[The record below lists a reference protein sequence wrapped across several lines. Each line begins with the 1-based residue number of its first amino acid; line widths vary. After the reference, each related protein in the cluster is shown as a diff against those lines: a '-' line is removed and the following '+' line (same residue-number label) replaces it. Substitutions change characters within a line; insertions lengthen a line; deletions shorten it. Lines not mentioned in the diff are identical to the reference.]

1 MFSFFM
7 PVLVVSS
14 IAAFLTVL
22 LVVAE
27 RFPANHGEYTIDV
40 NDGNTKVKAQ
50 GGESLFNALAAEE
63 IFIPSMCG
71 GRGVCGYCKVKVLG
85 GGGPLQP
92 AETSLLTEKEIGDG
106 MRLSCQVKIHR
117 DMRIAVPQE
126 LLVVNE
132 YVCRCSEI
140 VDLTHDIKLFRIELV
155 EPDAIDFVAGQYV
168 QLFTPVYFRGGEEV
182 YRAYSVAS
190 DSREKGMLELII
202 RFVPGGICT
211 TYCFE
216 HLKAGDEV
224 LLNGPYGEFYLSETD
239 APMVFVAGA
248 SGMAPIRSILCDM
261 KNTQNRRKA
270 TYYFGVNEVNELFL
284 LDEMRQF
291 EEELGDFKFVPVV
304 ASLGKDEQWDGE
316 VGLVTEAV
324 ERGLLNVSECE
335 AYLCGSPGMIEV
347 CRKVLMKMGMGED
360 RIYFDSFE

>member
-1 MFSFFM
+1 MFSFFI

-27 RFPANHGEYTIDV
+27 RYLVNDGEYTIDV
-40 NDGNTKVKAQ
+40 NDGNTKVKVQ
-50 GGESLFNALAAEE
+50 VGESLFNALAAEE

-71 GRGVCGYCKVKVLG
+71 GRGVCGYCKVKVLD

-92 AETSLLTEKEIGDG
+92 AETSLLRKKEIADG
-106 MRLSCQVKIHR
+106 IRLSCQVKIR
-117 DMRIAVPQE
+117 QGMRVAIPQE
-126 LLVVNE
+126 LLAVTE

-140 VDLTHDIKLFRIELV
+140 VDLTHDIKLFRFALV
-155 EPDAIDFVAGQYV
+155 APDATDYVAGQYV
-168 QLFTPVYFRGGEEV
+168 QFFTPIYFEGGEEV
-182 YRAYSVAS
+182 YRAYSIAS
-190 DSREKGMLELII
+190 DPREKGMLELII

-216 HLKAGDEV
+216 HLKVGDEV
-224 LLNGPYGEFYLSETD
+224 MLNGPYGEFCLSETD
-239 APMVFVAGA
+239 APIVFVAGA
-248 SGMAPIRSILCDM
+248 SGMAPIRSILCDI

-270 TYYFGVNEVNELFL
+270 TYYFGSNKVEDLFM

-304 ASLGKDEQWDGE
+304 ASPGKDEQWDGE

-324 ERGLLNVSECE
+324 ERGLLNASECE
-335 AYLCGSPGMIEV
+335 AYLCGSPGMIEA
-347 CRKVLMKMGMGED
+347 CRKLLVKMGMGED
-360 RIYFDSFE
+360 KIFFDSFE